1 MSLMFCANN
10 CSSLGPAAGGGGG
23 GGGEVTVTR
32 AVACCVPPA
41 PFAVSVYVVESAG
54 VTCCEPL
61 ACTAPTPSMLT
72 SVAFAVCQVR
82 VVACPFWM
90 VFGFAV
96 SEAVGAGG
104 GGGGGG
110 GGGAVFL
117 WQAPRNRMAPNANT
131 SVVHFILCCFTFPPC
146 VNARRCPSTRFRIQN
161 GAGSL
166 LRHLRA
172 SQSKN
177 SPNRN
182 SSTDARS
189 CSPLLPEY

>member
-1 MSLMFCANN
+1 MFCENN
-10 CSSLGPAAGGGGG
+10 SSSLGPGAGAGGGGG
-23 GGGEVTVTR
+23 RVTVTR

-41 PFAVSVYVVESAG
+41 PFAVKVYVVESDG
-54 VTCCEPL
+54 VTDCEPL

-72 SVAFAVCQVR
+72 SVALLVCHVR
-82 VVACPFWM
+82 VVDCPCRT

-96 SEAVGAGG
+96 SEAVGAAGG

-110 GGGAVFL
+110 GGGVFL
-117 WQAPRNRMAPNANT
+117 WQAPRNRTAPKANT
-131 SVVHFILCCFTFPPC
+131 SVIHFILCCFTFPPC

-172 SQSKN
+172 IQSKF
-177 SPNRN
+177 PVE
-182 SSTDARS
+182 T
-189 CSPLLPEY
+189 